1 MLTPFNLFATVLSY
15 IPTQSKG
22 LVEEKYNYLV
32 VVSPLIYQKSE
43 DLKMKNIL
51 TELYYGNVDPQARG
65 FKKDSYLQ
73 KQMSILSK
81 CETELTSKLDG
92 EEKTAFLS
100 FANAFN
106 VILGE
111 SELDSFIVGFRLGA
125 RFIYDTFVD
134 STAPYEDFLRE
145 VNNES

>member
-1 MLTPFNLFATVLSY
+1 
-15 IPTQSKG
+15 
-22 LVEEKYNYLV
+22 
-32 VVSPLIYQKSE
+32 
-43 DLKMKNIL
+43 MKNII
-51 TELYYGNVDPQARG
+51 TELYYGNIDPQARG

-81 CETELTSKLDG
+81 SEAELTDKLDG
-92 EEKTAFLS
+92 EVKKAFLS
-100 FANAFN
+100 FANASSA
-106 VILGE
+106 ILGE

-134 STAPYEDFLRE
+134 NTALYEDFLRE

>member
-1 MLTPFNLFATVLSY
+1 
-15 IPTQSKG
+15 
-22 LVEEKYNYLV
+22 
-32 VVSPLIYQKSE
+32 
-43 DLKMKNIL
+43 MKNII
-51 TELYYGNVDPQARG
+51 TELYYGNIDPQVRG

-81 CETELTSKLDG
+81 SEAELTDKLDG
-92 EEKTAFLS
+92 EVKKAFLS
-100 FANAFN
+100 FANASN
-106 VILGE
+106 IILGE

-134 STAPYEDFLRE
+134 STAPYKDFLRE

>member
-1 MLTPFNLFATVLSY
+1 
-15 IPTQSKG
+15 
-22 LVEEKYNYLV
+22 
-32 VVSPLIYQKSE
+32 
-43 DLKMKNIL
+43 MKNII
-51 TELYYGNVDPQARG
+51 TELYYGNIDPQARG

-81 CETELTSKLDG
+81 SEAVLTDKLDG
-92 EEKTAFLS
+92 EVKKAFLS
-100 FANAFN
+100 FVNASN

-134 STAPYEDFLRE
+134 STVPYKDFLRE

>member
-1 MLTPFNLFATVLSY
+1 M
-15 IPTQSKG
+15 
-22 LVEEKYNYLV
+22 
-32 VVSPLIYQKSE
+32 
-43 DLKMKNIL
+43 
-51 TELYYGNVDPQARG
+51 
-65 FKKDSYLQ
+65 Q

-81 CETELTSKLDG
+81 CVTELTGKLYG
-92 EEKTAFLS
+92 EEKKAFLS
-100 FANAFN
+100 FANASN
-106 VILGE
+106 IILGE

>member
-1 MLTPFNLFATVLSY
+1 
-15 IPTQSKG
+15 
-22 LVEEKYNYLV
+22 
-32 VVSPLIYQKSE
+32 
-43 DLKMKNIL
+43 MKNII
-51 TELYYGNVDPQARG
+51 TELYYGNIDPQARG

-81 CETELTSKLDG
+81 SEAVLTDKLDG
-92 EEKTAFLS
+92 EVKKAFLS
-100 FANAFN
+100 FVNASN

-111 SELDSFIVGFRLGA
+111 SELDSFIVGFRIGA